1 MSIAVPSKKSVAKA
15 GDVLRSADPS
25 SQEYAQALNVLAAW
39 RSLYAYPLNAFNV
52 LLRSNC
58 VALGLQKGNYIVARR
73 LKRAPSI
80 VAKLKRFAGMNLSR
94 MQDIGGLRV
103 ILNSVDE
110 VRALHSRLMSSQ
122 MGHAPVEPFHD
133 YILEPK
139 DDGYRSIHQV
149 FRYRSEA
156 HDELTS
162 LGLKI
167 EVQIRTR
174 IQHSWATAVEALG
187 VIEKSAFKSGEGEN
201 DFKRFFILSSAL
213 VSILEGQPLIKELR
227 DSSPLEIVKE
237 FEDLQD
243 KLSVFLKLE
252 SIVVSV
258 DQMGARN
265 SGYCVMEL
273 DASTRKLSLWNFRSN
288 QVEMAETFYKFRE
301 LENRT
306 NDEIEVVLVSVN
318 SLRQVQRAYPNYF
331 LDCKDFIENLKEV
344 CQRIKKQ

>member
-1 MSIAVPSKKSVAKA
+1 M
-15 GDVLRSADPS
+15 
-25 SQEYAQALNVLAAW
+25 
-39 RSLYAYPLNAFNV
+39 
-52 LLRSNC
+52 
-58 VALGLQKGNYIVARR
+58 
-73 LKRAPSI
+73 
-80 VAKLKRFAGMNLSR
+80 
-94 MQDIGGLRV
+94 
-103 ILNSVDE
+103 
-110 VRALHSRLMSSQ
+110 
-122 MGHAPVEPFHD
+122 
-133 YILEPK
+133 
-139 DDGYRSIHQV
+139 
-149 FRYRSEA
+149 
-156 HDELTS
+156 
-162 LGLKI
+162 
-167 EVQIRTR
+167 
-174 IQHSWATAVEALG
+174 
-187 VIEKSAFKSGEGEN
+187 
-201 DFKRFFILSSAL
+201 
-213 VSILEGQPLIKELR
+213 
-227 DSSPLEIVKE
+227 EIVKE